1 MKLKATKRDVKA
13 RYNYIAKIGY
23 CNAQHLLNYEEPFAY
38 SERTEG
44 WACDYYDIDGV
55 LISTGYAP
63 IESKNTKCDYDT
75 VRKYD
80 EMAEKIAYNYDL
92 KYEEQKVQVEDL
104 LQQFISEI
112 KVTPAER

>member
-63 IESKNTKCDYDT
+63 IESKNTDCTYDT
-75 VRKYD
+75 VRIYD
-80 EMAEKIAYNYDL
+80 GEAEKIAGNHDL
-92 KYEEQKVQVEDL
+92 TWEEKRAKIREL
-104 LQQFISEI
+104 LQEFIKEI
-112 KVTPAER
+112 KVN